1 MQTVVDEPAV
11 DVLIEARSVIL
22 AGTIV
27 TLRIFALSLLLAGA
41 FALPLG
47 IMRQSQNKLMRHAA
61 MCWVEFFRGIST
73 VVQLFWLYFALP
85 FFGISLGA
93 QTAAVIGLGLV
104 HGAYGSEV
112 VRGAMQAIG
121 RDQWEAATA
130 LGFSRRTTLF
140 SIVLPQAFVV
150 MLPPLGNSLIM
161 LLKGTSIASV
171 ITVPELTFQ
180 STLIVTRTLA
190 VVPVFTCVL
199 LIYYAIARALTSVM
213 RLLEDQF
220 SRWRP
225 PTAGIS

>member
-1 MQTVVDEPAV
+1 V
-11 DVLIEARSVIL
+11 DVLIEARWIIL
-22 AGTIV
+22 SGTIV
-27 TLRIFALSLLLAGA
+27 SLRVFALSFLFAAAL
-41 FALPLG
+41 ALPLG
-47 IMRQSQNKLMRHAA
+47 IMRQSHYKFVRRAA
-61 MCWVEFFRGIST
+61 TCWVEFFRGIST

-85 FFGISLGA
+85 FFGISLTA

-112 VRGAMQAIG
+112 VRGAMQAIS

-140 SIVLPQAFVV
+140 SIILPQAFIV
-150 MLPPLGNSLIM
+150 MLPPLGNSLVM
-161 LLKGTSIASV
+161 LLKGTSIASI

-190 VVPVFTCVL
+190 VVPIFASVL
-199 LIYYAIARALTSVM
+199 LIYYAIAMAVTGAM
-213 RLLEDQF
+213 RMLEYQF

-225 PTAGIS
+225 HTAGIR

>member
-1 MQTVVDEPAV
+1 M
-11 DVLIEARSVIL
+11 DVLIEARWVIL
-22 AGTIV
+22 SGTIV
-27 TLRIFALSLLLAGA
+27 SLRVFALSFLFAAAL
-41 FALPLG
+41 ALPLG
-47 IMRQSQNKLMRHAA
+47 ILRQSRNKIVRSAA
-61 MCWVEFFRGIST
+61 TCWVEFFRGIST

-85 FFGISLGA
+85 FFGISLTA

-140 SIVLPQAFVV
+140 SIVLPQAFVT
-150 MLPPLGNSLIM
+150 MLPPLGNSLVM
-161 LLKGTSIASV
+161 LLKGTSIASI

-199 LIYYAIARALTSVM
+199 FIYYAIAMAVTAVV
-213 RLLEDQF
+213 RLLEHQF

-225 PTAGIS
+225 HTASIR

>member
-1 MQTVVDEPAV
+1 MN
-11 DVLIEARSVIL
+11 VLVEASGIIL
-22 AGTIV
+22 SGTMIS
-27 TLRIFALSLLLAGA
+27 LRVFVLSFLFAAAL
-41 FALPLG
+41 ALPLG
-47 IMRQSQNKLMRHAA
+47 IFRLSSNAIVRNAA
-61 MCWVEFFRGIST
+61 LCWVEFFRGIST

-85 FFGISLGA
+85 FFGISLTA

-112 VRGAMQAIG
+112 VRGAMQSIS

-140 SIVLPQAFVV
+140 SIILPQAFVA
-150 MLPPLGNSLIM
+150 MLPPLGNSLVM
-161 LLKGTSIASV
+161 LLKGTSIASI

-199 LIYYAIARALTSVM
+199 FIYYAIAMAVTAAV
-213 RLLEDQF
+213 RLLEHQF
-220 SRWRP
+220 SQWRP
-225 PTAGIS
+225 HTTSIR